1 MSMSRYQEELDALA
15 ASGNLRRLPKIDHLD
30 KWIVSDGERMLNL
43 SSNDYLGLAER
54 SDWKA
59 EFLETDEGRQSL
71 LSSSSSRLLT
81 GNFPEYELLEQTI
94 ARSFGREAVL
104 LFNSGYHANTGI
116 LPALAGKR
124 DLILADKLVHA
135 SIIDG
140 LKLGEA
146 TFKRFRHNDYDQL
159 ERLLA
164 VEREHYETIFV
175 VTESLFSMDG
185 DLADLDRLVALKRCY
200 PNVMLYVDE
209 AHAIGVRGER
219 GLGLAEETGHLADID
234 LLVGTFGKAL
244 ASMGAYLV
252 CS

>member
-146 TFKRFRHNDYDQL
+146 TFKRFRHNLQ
-159 ERLLA
+159 
-164 VEREHYETIFV
+164 
-175 VTESLFSMDG
+175 
-185 DLADLDRLVALKRCY
+185 
-200 PNVMLYVDE
+200 
-209 AHAIGVRGER
+209 AIPP
-219 GLGLAEETGHLADID
+219 
-234 LLVGTFGKAL
+234 
-244 ASMGAYLV
+244 
-252 CS
+252 

>member
-54 SDWKA
+54 SDWKV
-59 EFLETDEGRQSL
+59 EFLETDEGRRSL

-140 LKLGEA
+140 LKLG
-146 TFKRFRHNDYDQL
+146 
-159 ERLLA
+159 
-164 VEREHYETIFV
+164 
-175 VTESLFSMDG
+175 G
-185 DLADLDRLVALKRCY
+185 DLQ
-200 PNVMLYVDE
+200 
-209 AHAIGVRGER
+209 AIPP
-219 GLGLAEETGHLADID
+219 
-234 LLVGTFGKAL
+234 
-244 ASMGAYLV
+244 
-252 CS
+252 